1 MKRKYTLWMI
11 AACVLIS
18 TAVASCQREEAE
30 PQPGPGMAMGTARI
44 TDSVYYAAD
53 HMMAYNYVYPS
64 TDPYGEPVMLSG
76 TITMGDGVGRQS
88 AAPALVL
95 YNHFTV
101 YRADQCP
108 TRGDLTVQKVLAR
121 SPMIT
126 VSADYYGFGVTEHE
140 HQAYC
145 ISAVNAQASV
155 DALLAARELLAAMG
169 YRWEDRL
176 FNVGYSQGGQTSMGV
191 VRLVAERYPDL
202 DITCTMAGAGS
213 YDIPATYSRF
223 LVDTVAGMPST
234 VISVL
239 LSYNEYFGLGA
250 RRDEVF
256 IEPVLSHIDEWVL
269 SKRYTREQIDSLV
282 GSLRVSDYVTPT
294 MLDTSSALSQRF
306 LGAMQTDNLCQ
317 GWSPRGDERIVLFH
331 NTQDITVP
339 VENTE
344 NMYRYLTAHGVSN
357 VTLDVAD
364 YGSSAALPAHESG
377 ALYFIV
383 HTRDLVCDIL
393 GIEPWSIM

>member
-1 MKRKYTLWMI
+1 MRHIGLHLS
-11 AACVLIS
+11 ALIILLIYLPI
-18 TAVASCQREEAE
+18 TSCQREDPE
-30 PQPGPGMAMGTARI
+30 PQPESGIAMGEARI
-44 TDSVYYAAD
+44 VDSVYYEAD
-53 HMMAYNYVYPS
+53 HMMVYSYVYPS
-64 TDPYGEPVMLSG
+64 TDPYGQPVMLSA
-76 TITMGDGVGRQS
+76 TITMGDGVGRQTV
-88 AAPALVL
+88 APALLL

-108 TRGDLTVQKVLAR
+108 TQGDLTVQKMLAR

-126 VSADYYGFGVTEHE
+126 ISADYYGFGATEQH

-155 DALLAARELLAAMG
+155 DALLAARQLLATMG
-169 YRWEDRL
+169 YRWEERL
-176 FNVGYSQGGQTSMGV
+176 FNTGYSQGGQTSMGV
-191 VRLVAERYPDL
+191 VRLVAERYPEL

-239 LSYNEYFGLGA
+239 LSYDEYFGLGT

-256 IEPVLSHIDEWVL
+256 IEPVLSHIDEWML

-294 MLDTSSALSQRF
+294 MLDTASALSQRF
-306 LGAMQTDNLCQ
+306 LEAMRVDNLCQ
-317 GWSPRGDERIVLFH
+317 GWTPRGNERIVLFH

-344 NMYRYLTAHGVSN
+344 NMYHYLVDHGVSN

-364 YGSSAALPAHESG
+364 YGSSDFLPAHESG
-377 ALYFIV
+377 ALYFIM
-383 HTRDLVCDIL
+383 HMRDLVCETL